1 MRQKNQYLNDVT
13 TAIKVFVGMIMNNK
27 QEKGKSVLKF
37 VTSFWDNLLPINE
50 EASTNVRLRRQLGIV
65 AGFHQ
70 GSKSP
75 NLEQTEVHSST
86 PVVFVT

>member
-1 MRQKNQYLNDVT
+1 
-13 TAIKVFVGMIMNNK
+13 MNNK
-27 QEKGKSVLKF
+27 QDGKRVLKF
-37 VTSFWDNLLPINE
+37 VTSFRDNLLPINE
-50 EASTNVRLRRQLGIV
+50 EASTKVRLTRQFGIV
-65 AGFHQ
+65 AGFHH